1 MAGSDNHCF
10 YNSAKIHISE
20 LKLED
25 LTSLNLLTLA
35 VKYSSKL
42 DIFAFSEV

>member
-10 YNSAKIHISE
+10 YNSAKINIIDI
-20 LKLED
+20 KYQ
-25 LTSLNLLTLA
+25 TYTALA